1 MKNTLQLEST
11 LSMSPTRG
19 RSKSIEGYG
28 NTPKS
33 LTVPPQMDERRHS
46 DSSNDR
52 FIPNRS
58 TTDYEFATH
67 AISRR
72 GLSSTFL
79 VDNEPADAEGQKILS
94 FNSSAPK
101 PQDYYVNSL
110 KVLYST
116 SASTTKHNIESKV
129 RHIPNTPVKVLDAP
143 NLSNDFY
150 IRVMDWSSDNI
161 LSVIFSSRVL
171 LWNANDTS
179 VDNLTEHPE
188 GSEYTCVAWENKYL
202 AIADYSGH
210 ITLWDAS
217 VKKCLRRLSG
227 HFNRVGTLGWSE
239 HNLASGSRSGEVLI
253 HDVRI
258 KNHIICTLNEH
269 TQEVCG
275 IDWNSGGTLLA
286 TGGNDNTVFIW
297 DIRSLDKPTKVLTQH
312 QSAVKG
318 IKWCPWSNIT
328 LATGGGTSDRCLKI
342 WNASNGNC
350 VKSIDTGS
358 QISSVLWNS
367 DYKEIIT
374 GHGFS
379 SNQLSIWKYS
389 SLGKIKDLEGHS
401 SRIICLAMNPDC
413 SIVASAAGDESI
425 RIWEVWPPK
434 EKSKKVSK
442 SLTTKTT
449 LFQKIR

>member
-1 MKNTLQLEST
+1 
-11 LSMSPTRG
+11 MSPTRG

-46 DSSNDR
+46 DSKDCPVLFWWIMSLQMLKDK
-52 FIPNRS
+52 
-58 TTDYEFATH
+58 
-67 AISRR
+67 
-72 GLSSTFL
+72 
-79 VDNEPADAEGQKILS
+79 KILS

-143 NLSNDFY
+143 NLKSYFG
-150 IRVMDWSSDNI
+150 MQ
-161 LSVIFSSRVL
+161 
-171 LWNANDTS
+171 T
-179 VDNLTEHPE
+179 TP
-188 GSEYTCVAWENKYL
+188 WENKYL

-312 QSAVKG
+312 QSAVK
-318 IKWCPWSNIT
+318 
-328 LATGGGTSDRCLKI
+328 RY
-342 WNASNGNC
+342 
-350 VKSIDTGS
+350 
-358 QISSVLWNS
+358 Q
-367 DYKEIIT
+367 
-374 GHGFS
+374 
-379 SNQLSIWKYS
+379 
-389 SLGKIKDLEGHS
+389 
-401 SRIICLAMNPDC
+401 M
-413 SIVASAAGDESI
+413 
-425 RIWEVWPPK
+425 
-434 EKSKKVSK
+434 VSMV
-442 SLTTKTT
+442 
-449 LFQKIR
+449 